1 MTHSNFRGS
10 KGSEHFSIVLLN
22 ERSNIMHVNSVISKF
37 STTTFLCLQRYLFN
51 VFACKTRRSR
61 RVHVLHCDGLPN
73 RKHSEMSHFWDAPQ
87 DILVS
92 GRCLWT
98 YAFISP
104 SLMHTFS
111 HASAFIFHS
120 KTHEQESCFY
130 FSSLAFR
137 SIDPLNFIH
146 MQ

>member
-37 STTTFLCLQRYLFN
+37 STTTFLCLQRYLMSLPARQGEAEESTSYTVM
-51 VFACKTRRSR
+51 VFLTESILRC
-61 RVHVLHCDGLPN
+61 LI
-73 RKHSEMSHFWDAPQ
+73 SEMPRKIFLLVGDAYE
-87 DILVS
+87 LMLS
-92 GRCLWT
+92 
-98 YAFISP
+98 
-104 SLMHTFS
+104 SLLHWCTHSVMHLPLF
-111 HASAFIFHS
+111 FHS